1 MARPFLTSS
10 VDLPCLLACLDEK
23 ATLRSGYGAQL
34 GSYIGVSHPVAYMI
48 YIERKREG
56 ERVKEKERERIA
68 AKYRELTA
76 TFGVSGPT
84 GASAGLRFDKGLR
97 IVQFYPELSIERLDL
112 RLSPRR
118 NLASQVEG

>member
-56 ERVKEKERERIA
+56 ERVRERIA
-68 AKYRELTA
+68 TKYRESTA